1 MKIVKIALFFL
12 VVFFF
17 QCCGRA
23 GNKET
28 SFRIGID
35 PNWYPLNLESFQPYV
50 NGFIEEVLLATSQ
63 YSGVEVIKVEAN
75 WDSLFGGLQQ
85 NHYDAILSS
94 LPPYSSNQSKYD
106 FSKNLVDLGPVLVVS
121 AVASYTQLQDLSHEV
136 VGVVLADPT
145 LMILQKYPEI
155 IVRKY
160 ETVPELLD
168 ALAKGSVEGALL
180 DRLTAL
186 SFVRD
191 RYAGKLKI
199 ASDPLTDEGLRL
211 VSLKGR
217 QTHLMDLFE
226 RSFSRLEKQKKLQE
240 LQTKW
245 QL

>member
-12 VVFFF
+12 VVCFF
-17 QCCGRA
+17 QCCGKA
-23 GNKET
+23 GSKEV

-35 PNWYPLNLESFQPYV
+35 PNWYPLNLEVSQPFV
-50 NGFIEEVLLATSQ
+50 NGFIEDVLLATSQ
-63 YSGVEVIKVEAN
+63 YSGVEVIKVGAN
-75 WDSLFGGLQQ
+75 WDSLFEGLHQGR
-85 NHYDAILSS
+85 YDAILSS
-94 LPPYSSNQSKYD
+94 LPPYSSNKSKYD
-106 FSKNLVDLGPVLVVS
+106 FSKNIVDLGPVLVVP
-121 AVASYTQLQDLSHEV
+121 VGASYTQLQDLSHEV

-191 RYAGKLKI
+191 RYIGQLKI
-199 ASDPLTDEGLRL
+199 ASGPLTDEGLRL

-226 RSFSRLEKQKKLQE
+226 RSLSRLEKQKKLQE